1 MRILVLD
8 LHIAK
13 YPSAALKIF
22 NTVKPHCHGNLEL
35 IRFYSRAFNFQIL
48 FNYEGIILSGLD
60 NSRLLYSG
68 KMQQLKS
75 CLSDLENNIQV
86 LGICGGHQV
95 LATTYDYPIHEVIPE
110 VGWHNV
116 RITQLGKND
125 PLFHDMEEVICPFHH
140 HNKAVFQVSAEK
152 ILAENERCI
161 QAVLYRPGV
170 RGVQFHPEYTFP
182 NEDVLQDKRYN
193 HQLFERN
200 SLWNRS
206 QEQFFRNFV
215 SLCERSV
222 LIS

>member
-22 NTVKPHCHGNLEL
+22 NTVKPYYHGNLEL
-35 IRFYSRAFNFQIL
+35 IRLYSRAFSFQIL
-48 FNYEGIILSGLD
+48 SNYDGIILSGLD
-60 NSRLLYSG
+60 KSRLLYSG

-75 CLSDLENNIQV
+75 HLRQLENNIQV

-95 LATTYDYPIHEVIPE
+95 LATIYGHPIHEIIPE
-110 VGWHNV
+110 VGWQTV
-116 RITQLGKND
+116 KLTKTGKYD
-125 PLFHDMEEVICPFHH
+125 PLFHNMEEIICPFHH
-140 HNKAVFQVSAEK
+140 HNKAVVQVSEEK

-161 QAVLYRPGV
+161 QAVRYRPSV

-182 NEDVLQDKRYN
+182 NEVILQNKRHN
-193 HQLFERN
+193 QQVFERDN
-200 SLWNRS
+200 LWNRN
-206 QEQFFRNFV
+206 QELFFRNFV
-215 SLCERSV
+215 SLCERPA

>member
-13 YPSAALKIF
+13 DPSAALKIF
-22 NTVKPHCHGNLEL
+22 NIVKPYCYGSLEL
-35 IRFYSRAFNFQIL
+35 IRFYSRAFSFQIL
-48 FNYEGIILSGLD
+48 SDYEGIILSGLD
-60 NSRLLYSG
+60 KSRLLHSG

-75 CLSDLENNIQV
+75 CLRHLKNNIQV

-95 LATTYDYPIHEVIPE
+95 LATTYDYPIREITPE
-110 VGWHNV
+110 VGWQKV
-116 RITQLGKND
+116 RITKPGKND
-125 PLFHDMEEVICPFHH
+125 PLFHDIEEIICPFQH
-140 HNKAVFQVSAEK
+140 HNKAVFQISADK

-161 QAVLYRPGV
+161 QAVLYRPSV

-182 NEDVLQDKRYN
+182 NEVCLLDKRHN

-206 QEQFFRNFV
+206 QKLFFQNFV
-215 SLCERSV
+215 SLCEKRCNS
-222 LIS
+222 